1 MAFHFYSNHI
11 YVSPSTTISKFIT
24 AKQNKNKTRSVTFFA
39 LHLFS
44 FHTST
49 FQMSPSASTG
59 NCSKIRRIVRLR
71 QMLLRW
77 RKKARLTAYDVP
89 EGHVAVCVGPS
100 MRRFV
105 VRASYLNHPIFK
117 KLLMQ
122 AEEEYGFCNHGP
134 LAIPCDEFE
143 FEEILRVMARPE
155 FRFSTVEDFQRRCHV
170 DVRNSSSGES
180 RPLLRDDSICWVS
193 ELTRFSWTGFFF
205 VENIITITNSFFLG
219 GGVVFVLMID
229 VRKKIFT
236 SEMMKKIMDLVWL
249 LLFYSFIFI

>member
-1 MAFHFYSNHI
+1 MGL
-11 YVSPSTTISKFIT
+11 TTISAT
-24 AKQNKNKTRSVTFFA
+24 AKGHNLVIIFNSNGISFPLKPYIRFTFNNNFQIIPITTKQNKTRSVTFST

-44 FHTST
+44 FHTSN
-49 FQMSPSASTG
+49 FQMSPSTSTG

-77 RKKARLTAYDVP
+77 RKKARLGAYDVP
-89 EGHVAVCVGPS
+89 EGHVAVCVGPT

-205 VENIITITNSFFLG
+205 L
-219 GGVVFVLMID
+219 
-229 VRKKIFT
+229 
-236 SEMMKKIMDLVWL
+236 
-249 LLFYSFIFI
+249 